1 MGLQKILPAGLKFT
15 FFTISA
21 ILILVSLLMFG
32 FQRER
37 LKTSYYEVITK
48 RASLQLVA
56 LQSWINERSSESK
69 YFLRNQFIKNSLE
82 KIIAGNRSPLIFSEY
97 EELTLPVLSNH
108 AYVLTEIYD
117 AGFNKIY
124 TKILFEGHE
133 GSQEESVRNF
143 AAKNHDYGYSN
154 LFISNGALTID
165 LILRVRI
172 QGGKFGFLLNRAII
186 DKDRFEKN
194 ADYFLKKTAETYF
207 LISSSDSLYLLS
219 INALYES
226 NFKVYPLN
234 SIVNKESLTYKSL
247 HTDAGYL
254 EGLTPKGEKVFG
266 DIKTIPELNLKVIN
280 IIPVNE
286 VFIEL
291 LMRDSWVF
299 LLSLFLIGL
308 SFVFIQ
314 LYMKKEQLSRAEEII
329 KLEKEKEA
337 ITKYFK
343 SLEKFTNDIF
353 FLIDTNGNIIEANDR
368 ATSLYGYSNSEFKKL
383 NFYNLGVNAA
393 ANFAISSKIST
404 KEGLIYVA
412 EHITRDSKIISV
424 EASVRSIV
432 VDADTFFQIVIR
444 DVSEKTAALKQVVKN
459 ESILLNVLNLSDTL
473 GWEYISKTNTFHFT
487 GSTQSLSFLH
497 TKREISLE
505 QFLDFFEKNEV
516 ERLKSCFSELLS
528 SDIEFSGTFKTS
540 TVYNNLRLII
550 KGFFLVD
557 VTQSKT
563 FIGYIKNNTAESLL
577 LEELIKKNSFL
588 ETTQLTAKVA
598 SWEFNT
604 NPKSFNFSSNLK
616 DLYEITSDE
625 NITSEYLL
633 INYYTEPYQKI
644 LRDSLNEA
652 IKTGSTSVEVQ
663 TLPINGKTKWFRVGI
678 SVTLKDGIPE
688 RIIGATHDI
697 TDEKEAQ
704 LSLIRNERLYR
715 KLAESFPK
723 GIVALIDIELKI
735 NLIDGEFI
743 EKFRVPGIDL
753 EGAKLQEVTDSQLL
767 YRVFPLV
774 LNAFKGERGAIE
786 FEFSENEIYSFQIS
800 PMYNEMNTEVDYAI
814 ITALDITDIKKS
826 ELQLKKER
834 DKVRLYFDNTQTIYI
849 ILDTDGNIIEIN
861 KKGLELI
868 NSKKEDVLG
877 KNFLLTFYTDDI
889 AEESYNIFK
898 RYVAGEIE
906 VPSRLVRTLR
916 TTTGEIRT
924 TSWIVKLL
932 KDSSGSVISV
942 LGSAEDIT
950 NMERVSAQLKESEE
964 RYKFLVD
971 SLNEIVFY
979 NNIQG
984 KVEFISNSAEK
995 ISGYKT
1001 EDIVGSDFTS
1011 FMFEEDKELV
1021 IDFIKKVIRSKNASL
1036 EVRLKTKTGLRWV
1049 LASLSRI
1056 DRDNKIVGVSGVL
1069 TDIHA
1074 IKVAEAKILK
1084 LLKYYTVSS
1093 NLNNSLSEA
1102 IDFEDLYSAVKV
1114 VLYEFANYQGV
1125 ILFKHS
1131 VEKSLMLPVASKF
1144 SHEIK
1149 NYEELISGITETQNE
1164 TGIFIKAAVN
1174 KKIGIYQKNYSVFLS
1189 KWQYNMYKSGIKDF
1203 AVVPVFYDETIWG
1216 SMIVFSSISNFF
1228 DEDESKLLSEIASD
1242 ISQALKLILSE
1253 QKRLEIYEEL
1263 IQNESKYHSLFENSG
1278 DAILVVKGNQI
1289 YDCNNAAARMFMR
1302 DKGLIEGNPVYSL
1315 VPHNRKDLELIIN
1328 DAIKKCITGNKT
1340 SVELECVRSNGEL
1353 FLASADFN
1361 MVSVNNQFFINLIIR
1376 DITKSKDLEN
1386 SLIEAKNEAIR
1397 LNALKNSFLNN
1408 MSHELRTPMVGI
1420 LGVAEIIH
1428 EDVDD
1433 PAFKKITGNM
1443 IISARR
1449 LLNTLNAILDLARF
1463 ESGLIEV
1470 KPVNFDIY
1478 FEVSN
1483 LLEPIIDSIE
1493 KKNLYCNI
1501 IEPDEEFFISC
1512 DRYLFA
1518 SIISK
1523 VANNAVKFT
1532 TEGGVTISFKK
1543 ILMDS
1548 TEFALINIKDTG
1560 IGISK
1565 DDLTGIFEPFSQ
1577 ISQGLARNFEGSGI
1591 GLTITK
1597 IFIEKLGGQIT
1608 IDSVEG
1614 IGTEVSLYFPVN
1626 PINTQKPRSQFRKTL
1641 EIEPTLAK
1649 IKKKVLIVEN
1659 DWINKQMI
1667 KAFLPEY
1674 ILVDDTDNL
1683 ELAFTIIE
1691 LATYDY
1697 TILSL
1702 NENTYNRETLDKFIS
1717 KLNFMGIKIIVIC
1730 DENFVDQVKNIQEFA
1745 GKIIISPATRND
1757 FIELFI

>member
-1 MGLQKILPAGLKFT
+1 MGLQIKLPAGLKFT

-21 ILILVSLLMFG
+21 ILLLVSLLIFS
-32 FQRER
+32 FQHER

-48 RASLQLVA
+48 RASLQIVA
-56 LQSWINERSSESK
+56 LQSWIDERTSESR

-82 KIIAGNRSPLIFSEY
+82 KIVAGNRNPLIFSEY

-108 AYVLTEIYD
+108 DYVLTEIYD

-124 TKILFEGHE
+124 SNIFFEGYE
-133 GSQEESVRNF
+133 GSEEESVRIF
-143 AAKNHDYGYSN
+143 AAKNHDFGYSN
-154 LFISNGALTID
+154 LFILNGVLTID
-165 LILRVRI
+165 LILRVRT
-172 QGGKFGFLLNRAII
+172 QGGKVGFLLNRAII
-186 DKDRFEKN
+186 DKDQFEKN
-194 ADYFLKKTAETYF
+194 AAYFLKKTAETYF

-219 INALYES
+219 INARYES
-226 NFKVYPLN
+226 DFEVYPLN
-234 SIVNKESLTYKSL
+234 SIINKETLTYKSL
-247 HTDAGYL
+247 RTNAGYF
-254 EGLTPKGEKVFG
+254 EGINPKGEKVFG
-266 DIKTIPELNLKVIN
+266 DIQSIPELNLRVVN
-280 IIPVNE
+280 IIPMNE
-286 VFIEL
+286 VFVEL

-299 LLSLFLIGL
+299 LLSFFLIGL
-308 SFVFIQ
+308 SFVYIQ

-368 ATSLYGYSNSEFKKL
+368 ATTLYGYSNSEFKKL

-393 ANFAISSKIST
+393 SNFAISSKIST
-404 KEGLIYVA
+404 KEGLIYVS
-412 EHITRDSKIISV
+412 EHITRDSKIVSV

-444 DVSEKTAALKQVVKN
+444 DVSEKTAALKQVVKK
-459 ESILLNVLNLSDTL
+459 ESILLNLLNLSDTI
-473 GWEYISKTNTFHFT
+473 GWEYNSKTNAFHFT

-497 TKREISLE
+497 TKSNINLE
-505 QFLDFFEKNEV
+505 GFLEFFEKDEV
-516 ERLKSCFSELLS
+516 ERLAKCFSELLS

-540 TVYNNLRLII
+540 KIYNNLRLII
-550 KGFFLVD
+550 KGFYLVD

-598 SWEFNT
+598 SWEYSTEPITFNY
-604 NPKSFNFSSNLK
+604 SSNFK

-625 NITSEYLL
+625 NLTSEYLL
-633 INYYTEPYQKI
+633 TTYYSEPYQKI
-644 LRDSLNEA
+644 LRDSFNDA
-652 IKTGSTSVEVQ
+652 IKTGSSSVEVQ
-663 TLPINGKTKWFRVGI
+663 TVPINGKTKWFRVGI
-678 SVTLKDGIPE
+678 NVTLKDGVPV
-688 RIIGATHDI
+688 RIIGATQDI

-704 LSLIRNERLYR
+704 VNLVRNERLYR
-715 KLAESFPK
+715 KLAERFPK
-723 GIVALIDIELKI
+723 GIIALISSDLRFT
-735 NLIDGEFI
+735 LIDGEFV
-743 EKFRVPGIDL
+743 EKFRVPGIDF
-753 EGAKLQEVTDSQLL
+753 EGAKLQEVTDPQLL
-767 YRVFPLV
+767 SATFPLI
-774 LNAFKGERGAIE
+774 LNAFKGEQGSVE
-786 FEFSENEIYSFQIS
+786 FEFSEDEIYLFQIA
-800 PMYNEMNTEVDYAI
+800 PMYNEMNTEVEHAI
-814 ITALDITDIKKS
+814 ITALDITEMKKS

-834 DKVRLYFDNTQTIYI
+834 DKVRLYFDNTQTIYV
-849 ILDTDGNIIEIN
+849 ILDTDGNIVEIN
-861 KKGLELI
+861 RKGLELLKR
-868 NSKKEDVLG
+868 NREDVIG
-877 KNFLLTFYTDDI
+877 KNLMFNFYTEDT
-889 AEESYNIFK
+889 AEESFK
-898 RYVAGEIE
+898 HFKKYISGEIE
-906 VPSRLVRTLR
+906 MPPYVIRKLKTATGDVRT
-916 TTTGEIRT
+916 I
-924 TSWIVKLL
+924 SWVVKLI
-932 KDSSGSVISV
+932 KDGSGKVISA

-950 NMERVSAQLKESEE
+950 NIVRVSQALEESENK
-964 RYKFLVD
+964 YKRLVD
-971 SLNEIVFY
+971 SLNEIVFFS
-979 NNIQG
+979 NING
-984 KVEFISNSAEK
+984 KVEYISNYVEK
-995 ISGYKT
+995 FSGFKSENILGAQFTAFIYE
-1001 EDIVGSDFTS
+1001 EDIP
-1011 FMFEEDKELV
+1011 LV
-1021 IDFIKKVIRSKNASL
+1021 VDQIKKVIRNEDVSF
-1036 EVRLKTKTGLRWV
+1036 EIRLKTFWGPKWV
-1049 LASLSRI
+1049 IASLSRI
-1056 DRDNKIVGVSGVL
+1056 MDNGKITGISGVL

-1084 LLKYYTVSS
+1084 LLKYYTVTS
-1093 NLNNSLSEA
+1093 NLNNALSKA

-1114 VLYEFANYQGV
+1114 VLYEYANYQGV
-1125 ILFKHS
+1125 ILYKHS

-1149 NYEELISGITETQNE
+1149 NCEELISGITNTQNE

-1174 KKIGIYQKNYSVFLS
+1174 KKIGVYQKNYSVFLS

-1203 AVVPVFYDETIWG
+1203 AVVPVYYDETIWG
-1216 SMIVFSSISNFF
+1216 SLLVFSSISDFF

-1242 ISQALKLILSE
+1242 ISQAVKLILSE

-1278 DAILVVKGNQI
+1278 DAILVIKGNQI
-1289 YDCNNAAARMFMR
+1289 YDCNNAATQMFMS

-1328 DAIKKCITGNKT
+1328 DAIKKCIAGKKA
-1340 SVELECVRSNGEL
+1340 SVELECVRSNGEH

-1386 SLIEAKNEAIR
+1386 SLIEAKNEAIS

-1470 KPVNFDIY
+1470 NPVNIEIY
-1478 FEVSN
+1478 NEVAN
-1483 LLEPIIDSIE
+1483 LLEPIQDSIE

-1501 IEPDEEFFISC
+1501 IEPEEEFFITC

-1543 ILMDS
+1543 MLIDNS
-1548 TEFALINIKDTG
+1548 EFALINIKDTG
-1560 IGISK
+1560 IGINK
-1565 DDLTGIFEPFSQ
+1565 DDLAGIFEPFSQ
-1577 ISQGLARNFEGSGI
+1577 ISQGIGRNFEGSGI

-1614 IGTEVSLYFPVN
+1614 AGTEVSLHFPVTPVN
-1626 PINTQKPRSQFRKTL
+1626 IQKTRSKFRKTL
-1641 EIEPTLAK
+1641 EVEATLAK
-1649 IKKKVLIVEN
+1649 AKKKVLIVEN

-1667 KAFLPEY
+1667 KAFLPDY
-1674 ILVDDTDNL
+1674 VSADDTDSL

-1691 LATYDY
+1691 LANYDY
-1697 TILSL
+1697 AILSL
-1702 NENTYNRETLDKFIS
+1702 NENNYIKEALAGFIS
-1717 KLNFMGIKIIVIC
+1717 KLNLLGIKIVVIC
-1730 DENFVDQVKNIQEFA
+1730 DENFVDQVKSIQEFE

-1757 FIELFI
+1757 FTGLLV